1 MTNRCTFGLRGN
13 QLILVLL
20 MLMVAVTSQAGF
32 FNEKDPLV
40 VSKSSFP
47 TYSSAQPIEWELTVS
62 LSHPVAILELS
73 NKLELTVNGESKKF
87 LLRDTRT
94 DELLDPSHY
103 PDKTVVAILLKPE
116 KPYDSGFTE
125 DLHCQLTL
133 AKGTQSAKGGHRL
146 AKQWSREF
154 KVGAP
159 LRVISIEAL
168 DDANTVLVKFSKP
181 IEKYALQNELKVIP
195 PARLN
200 WYRSNISGKEL
211 RLFGNFTRGQ
221 QYRLSLP
228 DFFSSNGSSFLGGE
242 LLFRVPDHQAQMY
255 WLRDKEA
262 REARFRPLVERD
274 SRQLIHA
281 HLVNVEELLCESLQI
296 SPLLLPLAEQL
307 ISADS
312 TLADMA
318 SIRAELNGRLDSLQI
333 FLGEEKVFRPFL
345 RPLNN
350 EREVFFSQATFNEW
364 ERFSLPASYREH
376 AETGGIELISL
387 RENKEDSQA
396 NTGIALFRITDL
408 AISYKQSSREMLVWI
423 TSLATGLPQVKV
435 PIIALDK
442 EGGGWFL
449 GKTDK
454 DGLLIRSCS
463 TPLQGF
469 SVQDPSPSRERLDF
483 DPSKVITLLAA
494 TSVDATFIDLNSSTQ
509 LVGSESAENPK
520 ADSSRRGLLFSER
533 GIYKPGETVHIKGLL
548 RDFDDTMQ
556 IVPTDAKIPMR
567 IKNPLNDSVYS
578 QTLSCSAYGS
588 IQDSLPLKSWAKVGQ
603 YTISIGADEKN
614 PIATAS
620 FQVQDYRPPRHYC
633 DLRFKQRECVS
644 DDYVNR
650 EYTEDWLTA
659 TAGAHYYAGGPVKHG
674 KLRWQIHTAPTHFSV
689 EEFPDYQF
697 GSEGQFGSGFLES
710 GEALLDESG
719 EIPINIPLGSGA
731 LSGEYGLK
739 FSVTALDFD
748 GRSAAVASTW
758 QTRPNYLIGIA
769 GLPDNLIAFQ
779 PQSVHCIV
787 LNEKN
792 KPVSRG
798 SLQLRLLSKEYQYVQ
813 KRDAQGR
820 FSWTWREVW
829 LEVQRMDLDLQKKG
843 TPFDLTFPDW
853 GDHLVELIYN
863 EESGENYRT
872 ATLVEAKNP
881 RRWQRSNSDDYPN
894 LPLQIERDS
903 VDPGESIQIKLRPD
917 SPLASGLFCI
927 EREGIFEAY
936 LFPVNEGE
944 MSFTVS
950 RNMEPN
956 VYVSVLGTMA
966 RNTFP
971 RYRQEEDKGGPG
983 FVYGHEEIHVRRN
996 SQALTL
1002 ELKDGPAG
1010 MSVEPGDNV
1019 ELILK
1024 VVDAHGHGLS
1034 AELAVG
1040 VVDEAVLA
1048 MTNWRLPKTG
1058 VLLDFDLPLLVTT
1071 GDARKELHTQELAQM
1086 LKLLP
1091 PTGGDGDSGNSSSG
1105 TGIAQSVRQDFN
1117 PVAYYAPAL
1126 RTDADGNLRVKFRV
1140 PDTMTRYRIYAL
1152 AADQHSRFGRME
1164 EALTVVRP
1172 FYLEPGLP
1180 RFLTLGDKFKAE
1192 LAIFNRKDHS
1202 GTISLTL
1209 ESSSEL
1215 AFGAAPLGVV
1225 VAANDRTSIP
1235 IAGEA
1240 MAVGD
1245 GEFTALATFGNQQDG
1260 VRITLPIQGGALT
1273 DVFSLTGVFRG
1284 NTELVAIHHGLPD
1297 DIPKDLIEDGSHY
1310 ARLTLS
1316 VSPFIRLTP
1325 GLRYLLRYPY
1335 GCVEQTSSTLFPLA
1349 GLNVLIEQGHL
1360 PGIDSGETRKF
1371 IDSGVERLFSMQKT
1385 SGGFSYWPGG
1395 KDVNFH
1401 GSLYALT
1408 ALQALSLSGV
1418 DIPKDRMSKAW
1429 DWLELE
1435 IRKDPER
1442 EDRRTYRAW
1451 SLYLLSKA
1459 GRSTWWAVE
1468 DMLSELGNLPQE
1480 SRAFTL
1486 LAASSCDSVSI
1497 WELSSLAREHLSS
1510 FTDHSTGNNE
1520 SFRARYRGK
1529 AVTLLALDKLLPG
1542 SSLADEL
1549 VLSILSGMKSDGSWT
1564 ATSDTGWCL
1573 ISLASHYVKL
1583 GTRTTN
1589 LEVSAEL
1596 AGQAAHHFDLSGK
1609 TSEVMDIDLEPF
1621 LADPRIS
1628 LTAPTNTKVYYS
1640 LDFSYPLPHKE
1651 QSGWSKG
1658 FTLSKKVENL
1668 NGKEQI
1674 QVGDVVKVTLRFD
1687 PDRRSSLR
1695 YLVVDD
1701 PIPAGL
1707 VAINSALSNEQ
1718 VPEEAEFRG
1727 EDWYWR
1733 WRTPEGFFEL
1743 HPSHYEI
1750 HDDRVLIFADR
1761 LWGGPWEYHYYA
1773 RAVCAGEFV
1782 MPASKVHLMYEPEKS
1797 GTTALSQLR
1806 IEER

>member
-1 MTNRCTFGLRGN
+1 MTNRCTFGLRGSH
-13 QLILVLL
+13 LILALFV
-20 MLMVAVTSQAGF
+20 LMVAVTSQAGIF
-32 FNEKDPLV
+32 DKKDPLV
-40 VSKSSFP
+40 VLKSFFP
-47 TYSSAQPIEWELTVS
+47 TYNSAQPIEWGLTVS
-62 LSHPVAILELS
+62 LSHPVAILELT
-73 NKLELTVNGESKKF
+73 NKLELKVNGSPTNF
-87 LLRDTRT
+87 ILRDALSG
-94 DELLDPSHY
+94 ELLDPSHY
-103 PDKTVVAILLKPE
+103 PDKTVVEILLKPE
-116 KPYDSGFTE
+116 TPHDSGFTE
-125 DLHCQLTL
+125 DLHCQVTL

-146 AKQWSREF
+146 DKRWSREF

-168 DDANTVLVKFSKP
+168 DDASTVLVKFSKP
-181 IEKYALQNELKVIP
+181 IVKNALRNELKVIP

-200 WYRSNISGKEL
+200 WYSSNTSGREL
-211 RLFGNFTRGQ
+211 RLSGNFARGQ

-228 DFFSSNGSSFLGGE
+228 SSFSLNGSSFQGGE
-242 LLFRVPDHQAQMY
+242 LLFRVPDHQAQLY
-255 WLRDKEA
+255 WLRDKKA

-281 HLVNVEELLCESLQI
+281 HLVNVDELLCESLQI
-296 SPLLLPLAEQL
+296 SPLLLPLVERL

-312 TLADMA
+312 APPEMADVE
-318 SIRAELNGRLDSLQI
+318 AELSGRLDSLQI
-333 FLGEEKVFRPFL
+333 YLGVEKALRPFL

-350 EREVFFSQATFNEW
+350 AREVFFSQAKFNEW
-364 ERFSLPASYREH
+364 EKFSLPASYREY

-387 RENKEDSQA
+387 RENKAGSLA

-408 AISYKQSSREMLVWI
+408 AISYKQSSHEILVWV
-423 TSLATGLPQVKV
+423 TSLATGLPQMKV

-442 EGGGWFL
+442 EGEAWFM
-449 GKTDK
+449 GRTDI
-454 DGLLIRSCS
+454 DGLLICS
-463 TPLQGF
+463 RDTPLQGF
-469 SVQDPSPSRERLDF
+469 SVQNPSPSRERLDF

-494 TSVDATFIDLNSSTQ
+494 TNVDATFIDLHSSTQ
-509 LVGSESAENPK
+509 LVGSESAEKPK
-520 ADSSRRGLLFSER
+520 AEDNRRGLLFTDR
-533 GIYKPGETVHIKGLL
+533 GIYKPSETVHIKGIL
-548 RDFDDTMQ
+548 RDFDEAMH
-556 IVPTDAKIPMR
+556 IVPTDAQIPMR
-567 IKNPLNDSVYS
+567 INNPRNDAVYS
-578 QTLSCSAYGS
+578 QTISCSTYGS
-588 IQDSLPLKSWAKVGQ
+588 IQDSLTLKSWAKLGQ

-633 DLRFKQRECVS
+633 DLRFKQEERVS
-644 DDYVNR
+644 DGYINH
-650 EYTEDWLTA
+650 EYTEAWLSA

-674 KLRWQIHTAPTHFSV
+674 KLRWQIHTAPTQFSV
-689 EEFPDYQF
+689 EEYPDYQF
-697 GSEGQFGSGFLES
+697 GSERQNGYSFLES
-710 GEALLDESG
+710 GEALLDEGG
-719 EIPINIPLGSGA
+719 EIPINIPLGHGA

-739 FSVTALDFD
+739 FSITALDFD

-758 QTRPNYLIGIA
+758 QTRPKYLIGIT
-769 GLPDNLIAFQ
+769 GLPDNLVAFQ

-787 LNEKN
+787 LDKKN

-813 KRDAQGR
+813 KRDAEGR

-829 LEVQRMDLDLQKKG
+829 LEVQRMELDLQNSG

-853 GDHLVELIYN
+853 GDHLVELTYN
-863 EESGENYRT
+863 AKNGNSYRK
-872 ATLVEAKNP
+872 ATLVKANNP
-881 RRWQRSNSDDYPN
+881 RRWQRSKSDDYPN

-903 VDPGESIQIKLRPD
+903 VDPGESIQIKIRPD
-917 SPLASGLFCI
+917 RPLASGLFCL
-927 EREGIFEAY
+927 EREGILEAH

-944 MSFTVS
+944 MNFTVS
-950 RNMEPN
+950 RKMEPN
-956 VYVSVLGTMA
+956 VHVSVLGTLA
-966 RNTFP
+966 RDMFP
-971 RYRQEEDKGGPG
+971 RYRQEEDNGGPG

-996 SQALTL
+996 SQDLTL
-1002 ELKDGPAG
+1002 ELKDGPTG

-1024 VVDAHGHGLS
+1024 VADDQGHGLS

-1048 MTNWRLPKTG
+1048 MTNWQLPNTG

-1071 GDARKELHTQELAQM
+1071 GDARKELHSQELAQM

-1091 PTGGDGDSGNSSSG
+1091 PTGGDGDSDNSGSN

-1117 PVAYYAPAL
+1117 PVAYFAPAL

-1152 AADQHSRFGRME
+1152 ASDSHSRFGRLKE
-1164 EALTVVRP
+1164 SLTVVRP

-1180 RFLTLGDKFKAE
+1180 RFFTLGDKFKAE
-1192 LAIFNRKDHS
+1192 LAVFNRKDHS

-1209 ESSSEL
+1209 ESGPEL
-1215 AFGAAPLGVV
+1215 ALGAAPLGVA

-1235 IAGEA
+1235 FAGEA

-1245 GEFTALATFGNQQDG
+1245 VEFTALATFGNQQDG
-1260 VRITLPIQGGALT
+1260 VRITLPIQSGALT
-1273 DVFSLTGVFRG
+1273 DAFSLTGVFRG
-1284 NTELVAIHHGLPD
+1284 KTELVAINHGLPD
-1297 DIPKDLIEDGSHY
+1297 DIPQDLIEDGSHY

-1316 VSPFIRLTP
+1316 ISPFIRLTP
-1325 GLRYLLRYPY
+1325 GLRYMLRYPY

-1349 GLNVLIEQGHL
+1349 GLNVLIEQGYL
-1360 PGIDSGETRKF
+1360 PGIDGDETKKY
-1371 IDSGVERLFSMQKT
+1371 IDSGVERLFSMQKN

-1418 DIPKDRMSKAW
+1418 DIPEDKMSKAW
-1429 DWLELE
+1429 DWLEHE
-1435 IRKDPER
+1435 IRTDPKQ
-1442 EDRRTYRAW
+1442 EDRRTHRAW

-1459 GRSTWWAVE
+1459 GRPTWWAVE
-1468 DMLSELGNLPQE
+1468 DMLSELDNMSLE

-1486 LAASSCDSVSI
+1486 LAGSSYDSVST
-1497 WELSSLAREHLSS
+1497 WELSSLALEHLSN
-1510 FTDHSTGNNE
+1510 FADHSTDYYEG
-1520 SFRARYRGK
+1520 FRARFRAK
-1529 AVTLLALDKLLPG
+1529 AVTLLALDKLVPDSKLV
-1542 SSLADEL
+1542 DEL
-1549 VLSILSGMKSDGSWT
+1549 VSKILSGMNSDGRWT

-1573 ISLASHYVKL
+1573 ISLASHYVTR
-1583 GTRTTN
+1583 GTRTAN
-1589 LEVSAEL
+1589 LEVSAEP
-1596 AGQAAHHFDLSGK
+1596 AGQAIHHFDLSGK
-1609 TSEVMDIDLEPF
+1609 ISEVLDFNLARF
-1621 LADPRIS
+1621 LDDSRIS
-1628 LTAPTNTKVYYS
+1628 LTASANTKVYYS
-1640 LDFSYPLPHKE
+1640 LDLSYPLPHKE

-1658 FTLSKKVENL
+1658 FTLSKTVENL
-1668 NGKEQI
+1668 SGEEQI

-1687 PDRRSSLR
+1687 PDHRSSLR

-1701 PIPAGL
+1701 PMPAGL

-1718 VPEEAEFRG
+1718 VPEEAESRG

-1743 HPSHYEI
+1743 HPSHFEM

-1761 LWGGPWEYHYYA
+1761 LWGGPWEYRYYA
-1773 RAVCAGEFV
+1773 RAVGTGEFV

-1797 GTTALSQLR
+1797 GTTALSHLR